1 MRKIIS
7 ICIACSFLALS
18 LGCER
23 TDTAIDLYKK
33 VKEDSKKKVQQAQD
47 EAQKIVEKKAKDAM
61 SPRDT
66 GEEEKD
72 KDRKDKE

>member
-1 MRKIIS
+1 MRKIVS
-7 ICIACSFLALS
+7 ICIACSFLVLA

-33 VKEDSKKKVQQAQD
+33 VKEDSKQKARQAQD
-47 EAQKIVEKKAKDAM
+47 EAQKIIEKKAKGAM
-61 SPRDT
+61 SPKD
-66 GEEEKD
+66 GSDSKED

>member
-7 ICIACSFLALS
+7 ICIASSFLALS

-33 VKEDSKKKVQQAQD
+33 VKEDSKQKAQQAQD
-47 EAQKIVEKKAKDAM
+47 EAQKIIEKKAKDAM
-61 SPRDT
+61 SPRDN
-66 GEEEKD
+66 GDSEKD
-72 KDRKDKE
+72 KKDKE

>member
-1 MRKIIS
+1 MRTIIS
-7 ICIACSFLALS
+7 ICVACSFLVLS

-33 VKEDSKKKVQQAQD
+33 VKEDSKQKAQQAQD
-47 EAQKIVEKKAKDAM
+47 EAQKIIEKKAKDAM

-66 GEEEKD
+66 GDDKKD